1 MMSTFLADK
10 KLLDN
15 IFDFEMF
22 RLEAYQCIS
31 A

>member
-1 MMSTFLADK
+1 MMSTFFADE

-15 IFDFEMF
+15 ISDFEMF
-22 RLEAYQCIS
+22 RLEAYRCIS